1 MNQYKWDTVSIER
14 INDLITRRMIV
25 GENEMVVRWEFR
37 KGGFAG
43 RHSHPHEQIVMMVS
57 GRLRLGV
64 ADEETL
70 MGPGDIVVVPPNVP
84 HEAEALEDTVV
95 IDIFSPP
102 REDFLSDELPIYL
115 RS

>member
-1 MNQYKWDTVSIER
+1 MKVIAWETIPDER
-14 INDLITRRMIV
+14 VNDLVTRRMVV
-25 GENEMVVRWEFR
+25 GENEMVVRWNFR

-64 ADEETL
+64 ADDEAI
-70 MGPGDIVVVPPNVP
+70 MIAGDIVVISPNVP
-84 HEAEALEDTVV
+84 HEAEALEDTIV

-102 REDFLSDELPIYL
+102 REDFLSTEHPTYL
-115 RS
+115 QA